1 MASRSA
7 ASPGTRKPTR
17 STVHSLTVRLLEL
30 PANRAHLEILN
41 SVALWLSPRLQLLC
55 GAVVAKKKKSSNT
68 HAREQLAALG
78 LFIQN
83 FEKIVATLRGEC
95 SRILRGG
102 QIGVKWENPKTHLF
116 QWNIC
121 SSAFHHEVMTARPV
135 VEIWQ
140 ALMAEECRALVVLS
154 KISERDAEAVTEIV
168 MELVN
173 KFRALNDIRN
183 RLIHATWTIGRWWP
197 NDTDL
202 SVVHVEKHKVS
213 KEGLQKRDD
222 LPRSFEELLKL
233 GKQAEQLWGKLGR
246 FLQFYIYSPEQIS
259 LVFVKSKTGWAFDL
273 KKFRALTAKHKSSPG
288 KSR

>member
-1 MASRSA
+1 M
-7 ASPGTRKPTR
+7 P
-17 STVHSLTVRLLEL
+17 H
-30 PANRAHLEILN
+30 
-41 SVALWLSPRLQLLC
+41 
-55 GAVVAKKKKSSNT
+55 VVAKRKKSPNT
-68 HAREQLAALG
+68 HAREQFAALG

-83 FEKIVATLRGEC
+83 FENIVATLRGEC

-121 SSAFHHEVMTARPV
+121 SLALHHEVMTARPV
-135 VEIWQ
+135 VDIWQ

-154 KISERDAEAVTEIV
+154 KISERDAKTVAEIV
-168 MELVN
+168 VELAN
-173 KFRALNDIRN
+173 KFRALSNARN
-183 RLIHATWTIGRWWP
+183 RLVHATWSIGRWWP
-197 NDTDL
+197 SDADL

-222 LPRSFEELLKL
+222 LPCSFEELLKL

-259 LVFVKSKTGWAFDL
+259 LVFVKSKTEWAFDL
-273 KKFRALTAKHKSSPG
+273 KKFRALTAKRESSLG